1 MKKKITILGSTGS
14 IGVNALDVISQNSSD
29 YAVVGLAAGR
39 NIALLQD
46 QIRRFRPSVAAVLR
60 EDDATELR
68 RLLGSNQRTG
78 ILWGPHG
85 YRELVAEKESHV
97 VVSAMVGASGL
108 IPTWEA
114 ILAGKDIALAN
125 KETLVMAG
133 KLIMEKAAERNI
145 KILPV
150 DSEHSAVFQ
159 CLEGQQRNL
168 VKRIILTASG
178 GPFLHRPKQ
187 ELDRVHAEDA
197 LRHPNWKMG
206 KKITIDSASMMNKGL
221 EVIEA
226 HWLFGVDFS
235 RIDVIIHP
243 QSIIHSMVEFRD
255 GSILAQIGIPDM
267 RVPISYA
274 LSYPERAELPSCRL
288 DLLHAGK
295 LEFMEPDMEKFPNLR
310 LAYEAG
316 KSGGG
321 MPAVLNAAN
330 EIAVEKFLEGKIGFT
345 DMTVLIKKTMA
356 EYEPKGAL
364 SMDEILK
371 ADQWA
376 RERANLIFQGM
387 GHDQP

>member
-14 IGVNALDVISQNSSD
+14 IGVNALDVISKNSAD
-29 YAVVGLAAGR
+29 YEVVGLAAGR
-39 NIALLQD
+39 NIALLRE
-46 QIRRFRPSVAAVLR
+46 QIRRFRPSVVSVLR
-60 EDDATELR
+60 EEDARELGG
-68 RLLGSNQRTG
+68 LLGPDNPIE
-78 ILWGPHG
+78 ILWGLKG
-85 YRELVAEKESHV
+85 YRELAAGKESRMII
-97 VVSAMVGASGL
+97 SAMVGSSGL
-108 IPTWEA
+108 LPTWEA

-133 KLIMEKAAERNI
+133 RLIMEKAAERGVR
-145 KILPV
+145 ILPV

-159 CLEGQQRNL
+159 CLEGQQRNFL
-168 VKRIILTASG
+168 KRIILTASG
-178 GPFLHRPKQ
+178 GPFLYRPKQ
-187 ELDRVHAEDA
+187 EFEEIHAEDA

-226 HWLFGVDFS
+226 RWLFGVDFD
-235 RIDVIIHP
+235 RIDVMIHP

-255 GSILAQIGIPDM
+255 GSILAQMGIPDM

-288 DLLHAGK
+288 DLLRAGR

-316 KSGGG
+316 KFGEG

-330 EIAVEKFLEGKIGFT
+330 EVAVEKFLEGRIGFT

-356 EYEPKGAL
+356 EYNQKRSL
-364 SMDEILK
+364 SMDEILEV
-371 ADQWA
+371 DRWA
-376 RERANLIFQGM
+376 RVRANLIFQGM
-387 GHDQP
+387 EHES